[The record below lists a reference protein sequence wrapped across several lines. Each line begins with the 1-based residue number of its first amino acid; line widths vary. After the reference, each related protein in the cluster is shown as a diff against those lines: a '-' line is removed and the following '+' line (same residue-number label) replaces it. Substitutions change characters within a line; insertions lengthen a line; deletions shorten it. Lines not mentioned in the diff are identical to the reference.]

1 MLALL
6 FLQGTDPNQAAA
18 FQAVRDMND
27 ALPQYIIGHAIATSI
42 FDCIMLTVFLGII
55 SIVRALV
62 RRRKL
67 KLAAA

>member
-1 MLALL
+1 MLVLL

-27 ALPQYIIGHAIATSI
+27 ALPQYIIGHAIGTSI
-42 FDCIMLTVFLGII
+42 FDCVMLTVFLGII